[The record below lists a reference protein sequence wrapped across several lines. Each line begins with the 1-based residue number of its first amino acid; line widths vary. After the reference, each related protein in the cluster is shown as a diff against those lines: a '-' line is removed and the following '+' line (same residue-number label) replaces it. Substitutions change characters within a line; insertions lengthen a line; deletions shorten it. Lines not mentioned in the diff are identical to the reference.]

1 MTQQKTTPL
10 QTLIAVFVV
19 VSFGA
24 LCSSVGYL
32 AGSVFADSE
41 LKLATPVDNCS
52 EVYEQARRCVNFESK
67 SRSR

>member
-1 MTQQKTTPL
+1 MTQQKTTPFQL
-10 QTLIAVFVV
+10 LVAVLVV
-19 VSFGA
+19 VGYGA

-41 LKLATPVDNCS
+41 LKLVTPVDSCS
-52 EVYEQARRCVNFESK
+52 EIYEQARRCVNFESK